1 MIMNIINDK
10 VELLSG
16 IYSIFIRLFLYIS
29 LSISN
34 KFNYTYTDKEYTVF
48 NKKFLI
54 FNYLPRELNEHI
66 KSYVGITSRD
76 IYVIYNKLIAKKIK
90 WTIYEKPT
98 SNIYKLVNIIP
109 HLFKKGQYIDQDDI
123 NETNLDEEPNF
134 HSKLD
139 TVYSRFND
147 YDTNPYDFEYFYR
160 YTIKCLNPHMHY
172 VPYPIRGI
180 YISRLD
186 LMISFLLLDYTLDY
200 NAYNY
205 NINCI
210 CTINYENDKEKL
222 NYFHKMYNN
231 L

>member
-1 MIMNIINDK
+1 MIIINDNI
-10 VELLSG
+10 ELFSI
-16 IYSIFIRLFLYIS
+16 IYSILIRFLSYIS
-29 LSISN
+29 ITIL
-34 KFNYTYTDKEYTVF
+34 KQFNDKNIPKEYSIY
-48 NKKFLI
+48 NKKLFI
-54 FNYLPRELNEHI
+54 FNYLPTELNEYI

-76 IYVIYNKLIAKKIK
+76 IHLVYTRLISKKIK

-98 SNIYKLVNIIP
+98 SNIYKLVKIIP
-109 HLFKKGQYIDQDDI
+109 HLFKKGKYIDEYRSHR
-123 NETNLDEEPNF
+123 NSNLDEELNF
-134 HSKLD
+134 DSKLD
-139 TVYSRFND
+139 IAYSRFKD

-180 YISRLD
+180 YISRID
-186 LMISFLLLDYTLDY
+186 LMISFLLLDYKLDY
-200 NAYNY
+200 HAYNY

-210 CTINYENDKEKL
+210 CTINYQDDIEKL

>member
-1 MIMNIINDK
+1 MIVHIINDNI
-10 VELLSG
+10 ELLSI
-16 IYSIFIRLFLYIS
+16 IYSIFIKFFLYIS
-29 LSISN
+29 LSIS
-34 KFNYTYTDKEYTVF
+34 KQFKTTSKEYSVF

-54 FNYLPRELNEHI
+54 FNYLPKELNEHI

-76 IYVIYNKLIAKKIK
+76 IHMIYNMLITKKIK

-109 HLFKKGQYIDQDDI
+109 HLFKKGKYINEHRNI
-123 NETNLDEEPNF
+123 NETNLDEETNF
-134 HSKLD
+134 DSKLD
-139 TVYSRFND
+139 IVYSRFND

-186 LMISFLLLDYTLDY
+186 LMISFLLLDYKLDHQ
-200 NAYNY
+200 AYNY

-210 CTINYENDKEKL
+210 CTINYQNDIEKL